1 MPLSADITD
10 MTGVVLTPEFDRLSL
25 EMADWFEQF
34 PWDPYVLEFKPW
46 RLPEWELP
54 DPPINTQIA
63 WLTAILTPTQM
74 MEVITRDAA
83 QPSGAAV

>member
-10 MTGVVLTPEFDRLSL
+10 MTGVVLHPDFDRLEL
-25 EMADWFEQF
+25 EMAEWFEQF
-34 PWDPYVLEFKPW
+34 PWDPTLLDFRAW
-46 RLPEWELP
+46 DLPEWELP

-83 QPSGAAV
+83 QPSPAAA